1 MSDPPAATPPPAS
14 SNAGR
19 YLFMFLLGLV
29 LGSVAVVM
37 GWRALEA
44 RKTWQDRY
52 PPATMHLFQAHT
64 AQLQQ
69 LAKAHRCTAADTLI
83 HLEMLR
89 HLGNELEP
97 AFAELGNDR
106 RFVEHAAQLRAVLD
120 QALTVP
126 PQQCE
131 QLASVQADIGA
142 ACKACHQDFR

>member
-1 MSDPPAATPPPAS
+1 MSDQPAATPPPAP

-29 LGSVAVVM
+29 FGAVAVVM
-37 GWRALEA
+37 GWRAIQS
-44 RKTWQDRY
+44 RQTWQDRY
-52 PPATMHLFQAHT
+52 PLAAMHLLQAHT

-97 AFAELGNDR
+97 AFGEISSER
-106 RFVEHAAQLRAVLD
+106 RFVEHASQLRAVLD
-120 QALTVP
+120 QALAEP